1 MQTVD
6 LFEALG
12 RLLAEG
18 KRLVVATV
26 VEASGSSPQKGGAR
40 LVLVEDGTLLGTIG
54 GGAVEQQI
62 VEAAR
67 ALLENPAAPATR
79 LLTTNLTRDLGM
91 CCGGTMSVF
100 LERHA
105 PAEVLWLFGAGHVHR
120 ALAAAA
126 VEVGFTVR
134 VVDSREEWLTG
145 ARFPRAKLLL
155 EDPAVAARR
164 EALAPIDFVAIATH
178 DHALDEEVLV
188 AIGERPLRFLGL
200 IGSAR
205 KAVRF
210 RERLALRGL
219 SPAAVA
225 RLQCPMGLD
234 IGAQSPEEIAVAV
247 VAELVRV
254 RAAMRA
260 RQSGPRA
267 LERQG

>member
-1 MQTVD
+1 MQTAE

-12 RLLAEG
+12 RLLSQG

-26 VEASGSSPQKGGAR
+26 VDAAGSSPQKGGAR

-54 GGAVEQQI
+54 GGAVEQQ
-62 VEAAR
+62 VVDAAR
-67 ALLENPAAPATR
+67 ALLENAAAPATR
-79 LLTTNLTRDLGM
+79 LLTTHLTRDLGM

-126 VEVGFTVR
+126 AEVNFTVR
-134 VVDSREEWLTG
+134 VVDAREEWLTE
-145 ARFPRAKLLL
+145 ARFPRATRLL
-155 EDPAVAARR
+155 EDPAVVARR
-164 EALAPIDFVAIATH
+164 EVLAAIDFVAIATH

-188 AIGERPLRFLGL
+188 AIGERPLRFQGL

-210 RERLALRGL
+210 RQRLAQRGL
-219 SPAAVA
+219 SPEAVA
-225 RLQCPMGLD
+225 RLQCPMGMD

-254 RAAMRA
+254 RAEARA
-260 RQSGPRA
+260 RQTGPHA
-267 LERQG
+267 VPHPG